1 MSSATLFLR
10 NVAYIGYLKHI
21 CHCHQKLYLKSSS
34 HFLFEN
40 ITYVGSLKY
49 FVFLHVFMMTYKQIY
64 GHWTSRISTFIL
76 DPAPVCWRCAGVLW
90 HQRVRDEQRGL
101 RWELGLC
108 QHRWKLLLWTMHFR
122 LLVIKYD
129 LIWPHCK
136 FEVAFQDSW
145 ETRTLD
151 ARTGRVFGECWESLK
166 NSKSMSLA
174 NWKII
179 IPQQNTE

>member
-129 LIWPHCK
+129 LIWL
-136 FEVAFQDSW
+136 EVWGCLSGFVGNQNIGCSNRPGIW
-145 ETRTLD
+145 WVL
-151 ARTGRVFGECWESLK
+151 RVFK
-166 NSKSMSLA
+166 K
-174 NWKII
+174 
-179 IPQQNTE
+179 